1 MKETFEFEAIIQA
14 GDGGG
19 AFVFFPFDM
28 LESFGTT
35 GKVLVQGDVDGVPYS
50 GKLLKYGFP
59 QHILGLLK
67 SVRSQIGKMPGD
79 TVKITLRRNG
89 GVDRRRRVPICFH
102 ERLSRSSVTALPMAS
117 GSSVY
122 PFGI

>member
-14 GDGGG
+14 GDGGGGG

-89 GVDRRRRVPICFH
+89 GVDPLAVRGERRCCR
-102 ERLSRSSVTALPMAS
+102 
-117 GSSVY
+117 GSEE
-122 PFGI
+122 

>member
-1 MKETFEFEAIIQA
+1 MDRDFEFEAVIQA

-28 LESFGTT
+28 QESFGTK
-35 GKVLVQGDVDGVPYS
+35 GKVSVEATVDGVLYR

-67 SVRSQIGKMPGD
+67 ELRLRIGKNPGD
-79 TVKITLRRNG
+79 AVKIKLRKAG
-89 GVDRRRRVPICFH
+89 
-102 ERLSRSSVTALPMAS
+102 
-117 GSSVY
+117 
-122 PFGI
+122 

>member
-1 MKETFEFEAIIQA
+1 MNRDFEFEAIIQA

-28 LESFGTT
+28 QESFGTK
-35 GKVLVQGDVDGVPYS
+35 GKVIVQATVDGVLYS

-67 SVRSQIGKMPGD
+67 DLRVRIGKHPGD
-79 TVKITLRRNG
+79 VVRITLRK
-89 GVDRRRRVPICFH
+89 
-102 ERLSRSSVTALPMAS
+102 AS
-117 GSSVY
+117 
-122 PFGI
+122 